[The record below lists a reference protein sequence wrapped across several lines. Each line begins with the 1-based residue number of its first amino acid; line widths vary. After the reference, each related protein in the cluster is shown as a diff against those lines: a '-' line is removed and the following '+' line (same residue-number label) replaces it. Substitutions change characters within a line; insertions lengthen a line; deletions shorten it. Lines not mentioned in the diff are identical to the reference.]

1 MAVAWRDLAGEG
13 ELVAANI
20 EEVGT
25 GGDCTGGGL
34 HTERCTGG
42 ECTGGGMPASFC
54 C

>member
-34 HTERCTGG
+34 HTGG